1 MHEGVK
7 GGLALC
13 AAAVLALAATT
24 VTATGASAQTAVGFR
39 GGLRAADLDSGQ
51 EADGL
56 STFVVGG
63 YFGLGLSDRL
73 ALQIELAYGERGAE
87 GVGIGDGGLDPAGT
101 PSDLTMR
108 YIDVP
113 VLLRTGF
120 PGDKFLPSLF
130 VGPYASFLVGCELTP
145 DGQETRDCD
154 AEAGSPRFDPR
165 SSDFGMLAGAGLDM
179 AIGESTIFIDLRY
192 TLGLLAI
199 DSGDGSSDARH
210 NGLEVTG
217 GFAFPLGR

>member
-13 AAAVLALAATT
+13 VAAVLALAATS
-24 VTATGASAQTAVGFR
+24 ASAQTAVGFR
-39 GGLRAADLDSGQ
+39 GGLRMADLDTGQ
-51 EADGL
+51 DADGL

-73 ALQIELAYGERGAE
+73 ALQIELAYGERGAQ
-87 GVGIGDGGLDPAGT
+87 GVGIGDGTLDPAAT

-113 VLLRTGF
+113 ILLRTGF
-120 PGDKFLPSLF
+120 PGDKFLPSFF
-130 VGPYASFLVGCELTP
+130 VGPYAGFLVGCQITP
-145 DGQETRDCD
+145 EGEDARDCD
-154 AEAGSPRFDPR
+154 AEGASPRFDPR
-165 SSDFGMLAGAGLDM
+165 SSDFGMVAGAGLDM
-179 AIGESTIFIDLRY
+179 AIGESTIFVDLRY

-199 DSGDGSSDARH
+199 DEGNGSIDARH

>member
-7 GGLALC
+7 AGRALC
-13 AAAVLALAATT
+13 AAAVLAL
-24 VTATGASAQTAVGFR
+24 TATAVMATSASAQTAVGFR
-39 GGLRAADLDSGQ
+39 GGLRMADLDSGQ

-73 ALQIELAYGERGAE
+73 ALQIELAYGQRGAE
-87 GVGIGDGGLDPAGT
+87 GVGVGDGGLDPAAT

-108 YIDVP
+108 YIDIP

-120 PGDKFLPSLF
+120 PGDQFLPSLF

-145 DGQETRDCD
+145 EGETTRDCD
-154 AEAGSPRFDPR
+154 AEGASPRFDPR
-165 SSDFGMLAGAGLDM
+165 SSDFGMLAGAALDM
-179 AIGESTIFIDLRY
+179 AIGESTIFVDLRY
-192 TLGLLAI
+192 TLGLLSI
-199 DSGDGSSDARH
+199 DSGDGTVDARH
-210 NGLEVTG
+210 NGLELTG